1 MKDIYSVDGPRMVKI
16 MFVNKSSISFTEART
31 SRNKIFLLSMVGY
44 DINSTNIVR
53 PRNNAQPKTKCV
65 SSACQSCLVAAF
77 LANREYEYLDT
88 IYLNPKN
95 REDNTLCPTPPLSFN
110 AGPDDEKCCAL

>member
-1 MKDIYSVDGPRMVKI
+1 MKDIYIVDGPRMVKI

-53 PRNNAQPKTKCV
+53 LETTHNQRRNVFRQ
-65 SSACQSCLVAAF
+65 
-77 LANREYEYLDT
+77 LASRVWLRLFWQIVNMN
-88 IYLNPKN
+88 I
-95 REDNTLCPTPPLSFN
+95 
-110 AGPDDEKCCAL
+110 